1 MTDKLILRKPIIDYS
16 ELLIL
21 VLLTGVTIYFRFE
34 ITLLT
39 ISNFVWFIYT
49 IYKTNQRLKDREP
62 KIIISK
68 EGVKYCDDDI
78 QIDWKQIK
86 YIYIDSKTE
95 GSGKNTNSIPYLK
108 IEYGN
113 KTIFKKI
120 YDYQFSYRKL
130 ERLIETYW
138 GRKIGSKSEKL
149 DNNVIT
155 SLNSSNSPEI
165 IDNIKIYKRINILS
179 MLLILIVSLSF
190 WIFLQVKFTFPYFIA
205 IGAPFTFASMFA
217 FMKIQ
222 EKKLRNSR
230 PMINLTDEEFLSLL
244 IKYQVKNENSPQATK
259 SGLIGLV
266 VIGIII
272 SIISYLINQ

>member
-1 MTDKLILRKPIIDYS
+1 MTEKLILRKPIIDYS

-21 VLLTGVTIYFRFE
+21 VIFTGATIYFRFE
-34 ITLLT
+34 ITFLT
-39 ISNFVWFIYT
+39 ISNLVWFTYT

-62 KIIISK
+62 KIIVSK
-68 EGVKYCDDDI
+68 EGIKFCDDDI
-78 QIDWKQIK
+78 QIDWEHIK
-86 YIYIDSKTE
+86 YIFVDSKTV
-95 GSGKNTNSIPYLK
+95 GSGKNANNIPYLRV
-108 IEYGN
+108 EYGN
-113 KTIFKKI
+113 RTISKKI

-138 GRKIGSKSEKL
+138 GRKIGNKSEKL
-149 DNNVIT
+149 DNDVIK

-205 IGAPFTFASMFA
+205 IGVPFTFASMFV
-217 FMKIQ
+217 FITTQ
-222 EKKLRNSR
+222 EKKFRNST
-230 PMINLTDEEFLSLL
+230 PMNNLTDEEFLSLL

-259 SGLIGLV
+259 SGLIGIG

-272 SIISYLINQ
+272 SLISYLISQ